1 MRSSRTIILHAQ
13 WLSGEGLAVWARDER
28 GYAVDPFELK
38 TRLFSWH
45 EASFYGTFLDIH
57 NFGGWEGILLSPA
70 MALDYFSFP
79 TPLAHQDLQWN
90 EEASSI
96 RAIAPELR
104 NILEEKSY
112 YPHFKEWQEGKW
124 GWVFPVSVESAPPF
138 IQEWGEAWLQETN
151 PSEWQALKEH
161 PLLKISLDQR
171 EAWTEEEWQI
181 AIGWKEDPAPFRPAL
196 QLLEPDQQDHWKLRV
211 VLSNRQV
218 AEQLYAYPD
227 ELPYVPPE
235 WNEYLR
241 RAEQAVQ
248 KMKELLPWE
257 ELDRSLTH
265 QEAWFFLTEGSL
277 RLVEAGVCVL
287 LPSWWAHV
295 EKRKPRLVANI
306 QSTVGPS
313 SVGLSQLM
321 DFNWKLSI
329 GNKSLSEEQFAEILK
344 QKKQL
349 IQVDGQWI
357 QLDASMLEKLQ
368 NLVRRVEKKQG
379 ITLGEV
385 LEAHFLQKEEEPDN
399 ELQVELNGS
408 ILSML
413 HQLQSIQSL
422 PLLEPPAS
430 LQATL
435 RPYQVEGFS
444 WLMFLRR
451 FGLGACLAD
460 DMGLGKTVQMISY
473 LLAVKQNEPNSPPS
487 LLICPTS
494 VLGNWQ
500 KELKRFA
507 PSLKV
512 YAHYGSRRKKGEEFQ
527 QALAG
532 VDVVLST
539 YTLTH
544 LDQEELQSI
553 EWNAIGLDEAQ
564 NIKNAYTKQAMATRQ
579 LNSHHRIAMT
589 GTPIENRLTELWSIF
604 DFINP
609 GYLGS
614 LREFTQRFVSPIEKE
629 QNTSL
634 IEQVQRMVRPFLL
647 RRVKTDPAIELN
659 LPDKLEMKE
668 YLALTVEQASLYE
681 TVLQE
686 MFEKLETA
694 TPMERRGM
702 ILASLTKL
710 KQVCN
715 HPSLFLKEERERAKD
730 DRSPKVQR
738 LLEMVDELRQEGDQC
753 LIFTQYVEMGHLLQ
767 QSLEQELGERALF
780 LHGGVPKEKRDEMI
794 RRFQEADVVPEERAS
809 VFILSLKAG
818 GTGLNLTAANHV
830 FHIDRWW
837 NPAIESQATDR
848 AYRIGQSRRVQVHK
862 FITLGTLEEKI
873 DEMMERKKGL
883 SEQIIGSG
891 DQWITELSGE
901 ELKELLT
908 LQRDWVTES

>member
-1 MRSSRTIILHAQ
+1 MRTSRTIILHAR

-28 GYAVDPFELK
+28 GYAVEPFELK
-38 TRLFSWH
+38 TRLFGWH
-45 EASFYGTFLDIH
+45 EASFYGTFLDIL
-57 NFGGWEGILLSPA
+57 NLGGWEGILLSPA
-70 MALDYFSFP
+70 MALDYFSHP

-90 EEASSI
+90 EEAASI
-96 RAIAPELR
+96 RAVAPDLK
-104 NILEEKSY
+104 NILEEKDYS
-112 YPHFKEWQEGKW
+112 PDFKEWQEGKW
-124 GWVFPVSVESAPPF
+124 GWVFPVSEEPAPSF
-138 IQEWGEAWLQETN
+138 IQEWGEAWLNETN
-151 PSEWQALKEH
+151 PMEWQALKEH
-161 PLLKISLDQR
+161 PLLKLSIDQR
-171 EAWTEEEWQI
+171 EAWSEEEWQI

-196 QLLEPDQQDHWKLRV
+196 QLLEPDQEDHWKLRV
-211 VLSNRQV
+211 VLSDRRQ
-218 AEQLYAYPD
+218 ADQFYTYPD
-227 ELPYVPPE
+227 ELPHIPPE
-235 WNEYLR
+235 WNEYLI
-241 RAEQAVQ
+241 RAKQTVQ
-248 KMKELLPWE
+248 KMTELLPWE
-257 ELDRSLTH
+257 ELNRSLTH

-277 RLVEAGVCVL
+277 RLLEAGVSVL

-329 GNKSLSEEQFAEILK
+329 GNQSLSEEQFAEILK
-344 QKKQL
+344 EKKQL

-368 NLVRRVEKKQG
+368 NLVRRVEKRQG
-379 ITLGEV
+379 LTLGEV

-413 HQLQSIQSL
+413 HQLQSISSL

-473 LLAVKQNEPNSPPS
+473 LLAVQQNEPDSAPS

-527 QALAG
+527 QTLAG

-544 LDQEELQSI
+544 MDQEELQSI

-579 LNSHHRIAMT
+579 LNSRHRIAMT

-614 LREFTQRFVSPIEKE
+614 LREFNQRFVNPIEKE

-715 HPSLFLKEERERAKD
+715 HPSLFLKEEREQAKN

-767 QSLEQELGERALF
+767 QSLEQELGEKILF

-794 RRFQEADVVPEERAS
+794 RRFQEADVDPKERAS